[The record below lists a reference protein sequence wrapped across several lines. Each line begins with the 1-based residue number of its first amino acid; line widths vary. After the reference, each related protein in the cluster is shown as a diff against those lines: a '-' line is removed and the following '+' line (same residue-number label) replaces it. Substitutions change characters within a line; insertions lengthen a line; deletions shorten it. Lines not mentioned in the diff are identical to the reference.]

1 MVLDY
6 FRYKEAAIPPALWLE
21 QSLNT
26 FKEALLNLSNPNR
39 PPSHAPLGRTP
50 NNVTSPTTGSPIS
63 GQTTPPQTILNSPM
77 KNKVLENFSKLMTSC
92 VIVKIEDFTMYR
104 VTTSGKKQM
113 PKEFISGKFLI
124 IFFILNFLKKI
135 EKRNHVFFLYIFFL
149 IKSTTKKE
157 K

>member
-1 MVLDY
+1 MF

-50 NNVTSPTTGSPIS
+50 NNVTSPTNLTGSPV
-63 GQTTPPQTILNSPM
+63 GGTTTPPVLNSPL

-92 VIVKIEDFTMYR
+92 VIVKVEDFTMYR

-113 PKEFISGKFLI
+113 PKEFISGKFSLI
-124 IFFILNFLKKI
+124 LYLLLKIQKQ
-135 EKRNHVFFLYIFFL
+135 NHVFFFFFL
-149 IKSTTKKE
+149 
-157 K
+157 

>member
-1 MVLDY
+1 MAKVRFLFKFILNEKNLFVFIY

-50 NNVTSPTTGSPIS
+50 NNVTSPTNLTGSPV
-63 GQTTPPQTILNSPM
+63 GGTTTPPILNSPM

-113 PKEFISGKFLI
+113 PKEFISGKF
-124 IFFILNFLKKI
+124 FFYFNLL
-135 EKRNHVFFLYIFFL
+135 
-149 IKSTTKKE
+149 
-157 K
+157 

>member
-1 MVLDY
+1 MFFIVL
-6 FRYKEAAIPPALWLE
+6 RYKEAAIPPALWLE

-39 PPSHAPLGRTP
+39 PPSHPPLGRTP
-50 NNVTSPTTGSPIS
+50 NNATSPTNLTGSPGS
-63 GQTTPPQTILNSPM
+63 QTPPNVLNSPM

-113 PKEFISGKFLI
+113 PKEFISGKFY
-124 IFFILNFLKKI
+124 
-135 EKRNHVFFLYIFFL
+135 FFLFYFYKIYKNEITFFFFNFFF
-149 IKSTTKKE
+149 
-157 K
+157 

>member
-1 MVLDY
+1 M
-6 FRYKEAAIPPALWLE
+6 E

-50 NNVTSPTTGSPIS
+50 NNVTSPTNLTGSPV
-63 GQTTPPQTILNSPM
+63 GGATTPPVLSSPL

-113 PKEFISGKFLI
+113 PKEFISGKFFLI
-124 IFFILNFLKKI
+124 TFLMVKI
-135 EKRNHVFFLYIFFL
+135 QKQNHVFFFFF
-149 IKSTTKKE
+149 IKKHNKKG
-157 K
+157 KINQVKFHL

>member
-1 MVLDY
+1 MF

-50 NNVTSPTTGSPIS
+50 NNVTSPTNLTGSPV
-63 GQTTPPQTILNSPM
+63 GGATTPPVLNSPL

-92 VIVKIEDFTMYR
+92 VIVKVEDFTMYR

-113 PKEFISGKFLI
+113 PKEFISGKFSLI
-124 IFFILNFLKKI
+124 LYLLLKIQKQ
-135 EKRNHVFFLYIFFL
+135 NHVFFFFFL
-149 IKSTTKKE
+149 
-157 K
+157 